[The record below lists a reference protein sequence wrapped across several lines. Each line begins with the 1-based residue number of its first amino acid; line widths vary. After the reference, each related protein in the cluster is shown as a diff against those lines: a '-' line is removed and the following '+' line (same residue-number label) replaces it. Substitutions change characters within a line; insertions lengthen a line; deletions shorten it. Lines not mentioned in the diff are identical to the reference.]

1 MILKVEII
9 KAGPENIEEI
19 EQIENLSFA
28 IPWSRKSITDEL
40 TVNKF
45 ATYFCAVVDGKIAG
59 YAGIWH
65 ICDEGHITN
74 IAVHPDYR
82 QNGVGSV
89 LLEQLLEYA
98 RKENI
103 VGLTLEVRKSNF
115 SAQGLYRKF
124 GFEDAGCRKGYYAD
138 NGEDAIIMWKHDI

>member
-1 MILKVEII
+1 MKVEII

>member
-1 MILKVEII
+1 MKYEII
-9 KAGPENIEEI
+9 KAGPENIEDI

-45 ATYFCAVVDGKIAG
+45 ATYFCVVVDGKIAG

-115 SAQGLYRKF
+115 PAQGLYRKF
-124 GFEDAGCRKGYYAD
+124 GFEDAGCRKAYYAD
-138 NGEDAIIMWKHDI
+138 NGEDAIIMWKHNI

>member
-1 MILKVEII
+1 MKVEII

-82 QNGVGSV
+82 QNGIGSV

>member
-1 MILKVEII
+1 MKVEII
-9 KAGPENIEEI
+9 KASLENIEDIVRI
-19 EQIENLSFA
+19 EDLSFT
-28 IPWSRKSITDEL
+28 IPWSRKSISDEI

-45 ATYFCAVVDGKIAG
+45 ATYFCAAVDGKIAG

-82 QNGVGSV
+82 QNGVGSA
-89 LLEQLLEYA
+89 LLEQLLGYA
-98 RKENI
+98 QKENI

-115 SAQGLYRKF
+115 AAQGLYRKY
-124 GFEDAGCRKGYYAD
+124 GFEDAGCRKAYYAD
-138 NGEDAIIMWKHDI
+138 NGEDAIIMWKHNI